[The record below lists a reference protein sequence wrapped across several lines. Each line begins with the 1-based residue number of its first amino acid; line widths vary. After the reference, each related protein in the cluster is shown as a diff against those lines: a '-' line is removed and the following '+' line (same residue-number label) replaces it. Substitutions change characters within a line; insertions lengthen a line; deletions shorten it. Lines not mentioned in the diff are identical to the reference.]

1 MTSIKREA
9 GQASEGTEIASKRV
23 KREAALEVNVQL
35 KCFIPK
41 FEDDEDDE
49 EDEEDNEDGGAED
62 DDTFVDARA
71 ENSEM
76 SFAMLGSPTYNYDC
90 SRVGRARIMVNGVK
104 VGEIRYTLI
113 DRTMLGGGLDFHE
126 VCDAES
132 AELET
137 IASYFFKP
145 GSSGLLNRNFLN
157 RMVDNST
164 HAMVNHGCFMYVSSF
179 LLDAPYDRSC
189 SEENSMVAT
198 TAIEQFIHSPA
209 LQNEGIEVSL
219 IMYIPEGWVNP
230 DMRDLYNDELMRKD
244 IRSFERAGFRSIR
257 AGDKVDHLFFEMP

>member
-41 FEDDEDDE
+41 FEEDEDDE
-49 EDEEDNEDGGAED
+49 EDEEDNEDGAED

-71 ENSEM
+71 ENLEM

-90 SRVGRARIMVNGVK
+90 TRVGRARIMVNGIK

-113 DRTMLGGGLDFHE
+113 DRRMIDGELDFHE
-126 VCDAES
+126 VCDAENE
-132 AELET
+132 ELET
-137 IASYFFKP
+137 IASYFFKTRT
-145 GSSGLLNRNFLN
+145 SGHLNRNFLN

-164 HAMVNHGCFMYVSSF
+164 HAMVNFGCFMYISSF
-179 LLDAPYDRSC
+179 HLDAPYDRSC
-189 SEENSMVAT
+189 NEENSIVAS

-209 LQNEGIEVSL
+209 LQNEDNEVSL
-219 IMYIPEGWVNP
+219 IMYIPDGWPNS
-230 DMRDLYNDELMRKD
+230 DRQDAYNDELMRKD
-244 IRSFERAGFRSIR
+244 RRNFERAGFRSIQ
-257 AGDKVDHLFFEMP
+257 AGGMVDYLYFEMP